1 MKTVKHARRRPPARP
16 KGKQAAPKKAA
27 AKKAAAPGR
36 ARRYQDL
43 DIGPERVSSNE
54 CWTPEEEMPAPARVY
69 GDLRLG
75 DERVTSN
82 ECYDVEEG

>member
-16 KGKQAAPKKAA
+16 KGKQ
-27 AKKAAAPGR
+27 AAAPGR